1 MRTLAV
7 FLALA
12 AAQWPLPPSSTPPPP
27 PPTQP
32 QQQEQRRDQPRD
44 QPRDQARDQRDQTYT
59 FKSDVSLVTFT
70 ATVTDQQG
78 RYVRGLRKDAVAV
91 WEDGVR
97 QQISLFRAEYEPVSL
112 GIVFDTSGSME
123 KKIEEVADA
132 VAHFA
137 ATAER
142 DDEMFLMRFSSR
154 VELVQDFTDDRNRL
168 ARAAYNLRPGG
179 ATVLYDAVAEALE
192 KIQTGRHRKR
202 ALVVITDGEDT
213 SSHVR
218 LEQLQSMANRAE
230 VLLYCVGIGA
240 NVEHRERNSRVS
252 TSGGGISLPQVIF
265 GGGWPGSR
273 RIPGGSGGRGNP
285 GGSRDTVDMEV
296 LRSLAEAG
304 GARAYQINP
313 ERDDIARIDDVVQE
327 ISSELR
333 QQYSIG
339 YYPSNAAHDGT
350 YRRIQITTSF
360 PDFKI
365 RARRGYYAP
374 QN

>member
-1 MRTLAV
+1 MRTLGL

-12 AAQWPLPPSSTPPPP
+12 AMGQWPNLPAPPSPPPP
-27 PPTQP
+27 QPAPRQEQPQYPQQP
-32 QQQEQRRDQPRD
+32 QQP
-44 QPRDQARDQRDQTYT
+44 YT

-70 ATVTDQQG
+70 ATITDSQG
-78 RYVRGLRKDAVAV
+78 RYVRGLRKDALAV

-97 QQISLFRAEYEPVSL
+97 QQVSLFRAEYEPVSL

-123 KKIEEVADA
+123 RKIEEVADA

-142 DDEMFLMRFSSR
+142 DDDMFLMRFSTR

-179 ATVLYDAVAEALE
+179 ATVLYDAVAEALD
-192 KIQTGRHRKR
+192 KIQQGRHRKR

-213 SSHVR
+213 NSRVR

-230 VLLYCVGIGA
+230 VLVYCVGIGA
-240 NVEHRERNSRVS
+240 QVEHRDRASNSGRS
-252 TSGGGISLPQVIF
+252 IPQVVF
-265 GGGWPGSR
+265 GGRFPWPTS
-273 RIPGGSGGRGNP
+273 RGNTRGSSGP
-285 GGSRDTVDMEV
+285 SGSRDTVDMQV
-296 LRSLAEAG
+296 LEALADAG

-339 YYPSNAAHDGT
+339 YYPSNPAADGT

-360 PDFKI
+360 PDYKI

-374 QN
+374 RN

>member
-1 MRTLAV
+1 MRTFAV

-12 AAQWPLPPSSTPPPP
+12 AFGQWPNLPAPPNPPPP
-27 PPTQP
+27 PPAPRQEQQAQP
-32 QQQEQRRDQPRD
+32 QQPERP
-44 QPRDQARDQRDQTYT
+44 YT

-70 ATVTDQQG
+70 ATITDSQG

-123 KKIEEVADA
+123 RKIEEVADA

-142 DDEMFLMRFSSR
+142 DDDMFLMRFSSR
-154 VELVQDFTDDRNRL
+154 VELVEDFTDDRNRL

-179 ATVLYDAVAEALE
+179 ATVLYDAVAEGLD
-192 KIQTGRHRKR
+192 KIQQGRHRKR

-213 SSHVR
+213 NSRVR
-218 LEQLQSMANRAE
+218 LEQLQAMANRAE
-230 VLLYCVGIGA
+230 VLVYCVGIGA
-240 NVEHRERNSRVS
+240 QVEHRDRSQNSGR
-252 TSGGGISLPQVIF
+252 GGPQIVF
-265 GGGWPGSR
+265 GGGFPWPPSRRGGSSNRRPGPGSL
-273 RIPGGSGGRGNP
+273 
-285 GGSRDTVDMEV
+285 DTVDMEV
-296 LRSLAEAG
+296 LRALADAG

-360 PDFKI
+360 PEYKI

-374 QN
+374 RN